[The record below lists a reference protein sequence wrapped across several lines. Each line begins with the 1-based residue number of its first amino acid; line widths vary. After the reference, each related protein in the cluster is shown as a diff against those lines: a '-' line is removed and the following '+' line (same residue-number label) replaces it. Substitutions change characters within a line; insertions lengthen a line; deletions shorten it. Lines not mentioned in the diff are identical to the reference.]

1 LIGVAAGRTW
11 DGHHSRDYA
20 GLRRQPARR
29 AAWRALLDHLVFADD
44 AGQATHLPDHARGIM
59 GAISP
64 EMRRDL
70 HRMIATVL
78 QSK

>member
-1 LIGVAAGRTW
+1 MRWAGVGDGRQHW
-11 DGHHSRDYA
+11 QYG
-20 GLRRQPARR
+20 
-29 AAWRALLDHLVFADD
+29 ALLDHLVFADD
-44 AGQATHLPDHARGIM
+44 AGQATHLPEHARGIM

-70 HRMIATVL
+70 HRVIATVL